1 MTDNYDYSTLIAS
14 ILNVKLT
21 GTQEFSQTDRF
32 DTDLFSG
39 HGGKGDN
46 SKKPAYRDSNGFPV
60 RPDERTPGTP
70 GGSKAGFTAF
80 ERSEDGGT

>member
-1 MTDNYDYSTLIAS
+1 MELSDTVKNDAVDE
-14 ILNVKLT
+14 ILNRLLER
-21 GTQEFSQTDRF
+21 GLI
-32 DTDLFSG
+32 DLIRIFRTRRQR
-39 HGGKGDN
+39 DN

-80 ERSEDGGT
+80 ERPKDGGT